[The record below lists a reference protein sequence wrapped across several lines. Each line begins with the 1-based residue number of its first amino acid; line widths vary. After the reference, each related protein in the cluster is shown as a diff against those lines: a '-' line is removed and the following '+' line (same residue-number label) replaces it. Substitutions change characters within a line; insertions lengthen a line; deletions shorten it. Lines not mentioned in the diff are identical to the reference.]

1 MDDVFG
7 LKVFYNYYT
16 GQEEEEEEEEEEEVA
31 SDPCH
36 YYGNSQ

>member
-16 GQEEEEEEEEEEEVA
+16 GQEEEEEEEEEVA

>member
-16 GQEEEEEEEEEEEVA
+16 GQEEEEEEEEEEVA